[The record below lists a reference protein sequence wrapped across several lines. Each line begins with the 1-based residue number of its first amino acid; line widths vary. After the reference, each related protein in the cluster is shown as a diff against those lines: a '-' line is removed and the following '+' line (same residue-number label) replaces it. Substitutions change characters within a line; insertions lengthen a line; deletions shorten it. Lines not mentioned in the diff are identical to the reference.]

1 MVNRLTLAVSLNDTQ
16 QEIKTVIASIHE
28 ETNRAN
34 ERLARFEQ
42 VTLVFNEL
50 AHQVTSIRH
59 NSSDIGEAI
68 KAISKISA
76 SILEHADEIQRL
88 ALVALI
94 NAQK

>member
-1 MVNRLTLAVSLNDTQ
+1 MVNRLTLAVSLNDMQ

-34 ERLARFEQ
+34 ERLARF
-42 VTLVFNEL
+42 VFNEL

-59 NSSDIGEAI
+59 NFSDIGEAI

>member
-28 ETNRAN
+28 ETNCAN
-34 ERLARFEQ
+34 ERLARF
-42 VTLVFNEL
+42 VFNEL

-68 KAISKISA
+68 KAISKFSA